1 MKRLKTIFRL
11 VKLSIRTAAAL
22 GCVLLSIL
30 IVRSYYVGQDFGG
43 RIMTTSSKNPNWV
56 DGAAI
61 NFDRGHFICYFNF
74 DLREVLPAS
83 AIARATHEQR
93 GLFHYKGRPFYCESR
108 DDLLDVE
115 ETFME
120 DATHH
125 ALGVY
130 WDAKLR
136 NSQFPVD
143 DASDGIWVSMG
154 GLDVFL
160 GFPAWLLLIPGVL
173 IVQPWKLISVV
184 RKKRRRSKNLC
195 PACGYDTRA
204 NPGRC
209 SECGAAIS

>member
-1 MKRLKTIFRL
+1 MRRLKTIFRL
-11 VKLSIRTAAAL
+11 VKLSIRIAAAL
-22 GCVLLSIL
+22 GCVLFLIL

-43 RIMTTSSKNPNWV
+43 RILFTGSKNPNWV

-61 NFDRGHFICYFNF
+61 NFDRGHFICHLDF
-74 DLREVLPAS
+74 DLREVLPIS
-83 AIARATHEQR
+83 RATSEQR
-93 GLFHYKGRPFYCESR
+93 GLVHYNGRPFYCGSR
-108 DDLLDVE
+108 DDLIDVQQ
-115 ETFME
+115 TFME

-130 WDAKLR
+130 WDAKL
-136 NSQFPVD
+136 SSSPSPKW
-143 DASDGIWVSMG
+143 DAADGIWVSMG

-160 GFPAWLLLIPGVL
+160 GFPAWLLLIPGAL
-173 IVQPWKLISVV
+173 IAQPWKLISVI

-209 SECGAAIS
+209 SECGTAIS